1 MIGRIIAVTLK
12 SIALILLFALGL
24 ALTFTG
30 LFFIGIPLI
39 ILCIWLYVRLIKK
52 ERMKTREI
60 QAAKRIE
67 PVRSS
72 KKTYEDAERSYS
84 DETPASVAK
93 NRGNPVA
100 DAAASYMIGKAV
112 SDKLQ
117 ADYKQRKKH
126 FTSSDSCATCE
137 YWAGERIAKK
147 QNYYKGAEC
156 PDRYTTGSC
165 GCKGGPYYRRIM
177 MCGSGACKGFE
188 RWKNC

>member
-67 PVRSS
+67 PV
-72 KKTYEDAERSYS
+72 Y
-84 DETPASVAK
+84 
-93 NRGNPVA
+93 G
-100 DAAASYMIGKAV
+100 
-112 SDKLQ
+112 Q
-117 ADYKQRKKH
+117 Q
-126 FTSSDSCATCE
+126 
-137 YWAGERIAKK
+137 
-147 QNYYKGAEC
+147 
-156 PDRYTTGSC
+156 
-165 GCKGGPYYRRIM
+165 
-177 MCGSGACKGFE
+177 
-188 RWKNC
+188 